1 MNRQMTQGTVA
12 NNVQVIPA
20 TKRRVSAGGQLKK
33 AKDIRVAAYGR
44 VSTDELAQQTSYEG
58 QKSYYTKLINEKEGW
73 TFAGMYADEAISG
86 TNRNH
91 RTEFNQMMQDALDG
105 KIDYIIT
112 KSISRFA
119 RNTVDTLNCVRQ
131 LRQCDPPI
139 GVYFEKENI
148 DTLDASGELLLT
160 ILSALAQEES
170 NSISKNISWSIQK
183 RFQEGIAFGNPRS
196 VYGYTDGETNKDW
209 VIVEEQAK
217 VVRFIFDEFLL
228 GKSSY
233 KISNELNEKGIPSSK
248 GTKWQ
253 SESVDFIL
261 QNEKY
266 VGDCEMQKTV
276 TVDFLSHKSI
286 PNNGEAPKFYVTD
299 HHVPI
304 INRTVWMRAQEI
316 LAHRK
321 KNRTKKKDE
330 KREKRVGKDVFDN
343 LVCGKCG
350 EPFYRRTLQAR
361 ATHFEDDRCL
371 DACRSELL
379 AQGSSP
385 DDYYERYYYTYPVW
399 RCSSLKDTSPTNDGP
414 FMGKADPDV
423 AWHPIYIGEG
433 DAKCPSHFV
442 YETAVK
448 QSFMEMLYA
457 IKRDHEEN
465 GENAWIDSEFR
476 MVYQKVQEHIAERD
490 SSRKA
495 ELDEQILQLE
505 EKMAQMQGRLKEAV
519 ERGRQKASPEIDTY
533 ERLVDDLRERL
544 NEKMDERQQL
554 SQEEQL
560 LSEMKHNYD
569 FFIRCLEALPEIN
582 KAGMKL
588 NVNGLDTDG
597 SCLRDFGGKARS
609 KILSDIRR
617 GKRKMSADRVDQAPD
632 FLEFE
637 KGIYFAFIKE
647 GIVDGDVVTYTTNFG
662 VKLTSTGNSRTLM
675 AFIGFRRCNPNKT
688 VEVLMDG
695 WQVNGLCI
703 RYHREKRKEKTAH
716 TLMIRKRKAQERA
729 LLEQEA

>member
-1 MNRQMTQGTVA
+1 M
-12 NNVQVIPA
+12 
-20 TKRRVSAGGQLKK
+20 
-33 AKDIRVAAYGR
+33 
-44 VSTDELAQQTSYEG
+44 
-58 QKSYYTKLINEKEGW
+58 
-73 TFAGMYADEAISG
+73 
-86 TNRNH
+86 
-91 RTEFNQMMQDALDG
+91 
-105 KIDYIIT
+105 
-112 KSISRFA
+112 
-119 RNTVDTLNCVRQ
+119 NCVRQ

-196 VYGYTDGETNKDW
+196 VYGYMDGETNKDW

-261 QNEKY
+261 RNEKY

-276 TVDFLSHKSI
+276 TVDFLSHKTI

-304 INRTVWMRAQEI
+304 INRAVWMRAQEI

-350 EPFYRRTLQAR
+350 APFYRRTLQAR

-476 MVYQKVQEHIAERD
+476 MIYQKVQEHVAERD
-490 SSRKA
+490 SSRKT

-617 GKRKMSADRVDQAPD
+617 GKRKMGADRVEQAPD

-637 KGIYFAFIKE
+637 KGVYFAFIKE
-647 GIVDGDVVTYTTNFG
+647 GIVDGDVITYTTNFG

>member
-1 MNRQMTQGTVA
+1 M
-12 NNVQVIPA
+12 
-20 TKRRVSAGGQLKK
+20 
-33 AKDIRVAAYGR
+33 
-44 VSTDELAQQTSYEG
+44 
-58 QKSYYTKLINEKEGW
+58 
-73 TFAGMYADEAISG
+73 
-86 TNRNH
+86 
-91 RTEFNQMMQDALDG
+91 
-105 KIDYIIT
+105 
-112 KSISRFA
+112 
-119 RNTVDTLNCVRQ
+119 
-131 LRQCDPPI
+131 
-139 GVYFEKENI
+139 
-148 DTLDASGELLLT
+148 
-160 ILSALAQEES
+160 
-170 NSISKNISWSIQK
+170 
-183 RFQEGIAFGNPRS
+183 
-196 VYGYTDGETNKDW
+196 
-209 VIVEEQAK
+209 
-217 VVRFIFDEFLL
+217 VRFIFDEFLL

-261 QNEKY
+261 RNEKY

-276 TVDFLSHKSI
+276 TVDFLSHKTI

-304 INRTVWMRAQEI
+304 INRAVWMRAQEI

-350 EPFYRRTLQAR
+350 APFYRRTLQAR

-476 MVYQKVQEHIAERD
+476 MVYQKVQEHVAERD
-490 SSRKA
+490 SSRKT

-617 GKRKMSADRVDQAPD
+617 GKRKMGADRVEQAPD

-637 KGIYFAFIKE
+637 KGVYFAFIKE
-647 GIVDGDVVTYTTNFG
+647 GIVDGDVITYTTNFG

-729 LLEQEA
+729 WLEQEA

>member
-1 MNRQMTQGTVA
+1 MKPLLDAFKYLFETIWQAIQILIGSALTAIQTKITSIWNAIVAFVTPMLTGLQTTFSTVWSAIQTAISTVLTAIQTAVTTVWNAIVSFLSPLLTGIQTRMSTAWNAIKTVISTVLSAIQSTVSSIWNAISSKIYGVVNGIKSVVSSGWNAMKSTVSSLSNSIKSAATTAFNSMKSGISSTISGIKNTITNGFNSAVSFIKGLAGQAWGSDMIGNIVSGIQSRIQDVASAVSGVADRIRSFLHFSVPDEGPLADMESWMPDFMQGLANGITTNTSLVTAAAENLSTTLSTSITNSMRGVEQAYSKSWAAISQTVKTGTA
-12 NNVQVIPA
+12 G
-20 TKRRVSAGGQLKK
+20 VSA
-33 AKDIRVAAYGR
+33 AMRSAWSSITT
-44 VSTDELAQQTSYEG
+44 STASTWNTI
-58 QKSYYTKLINEKEGW
+58 KS
-73 TFAGMYADEAISG
+73 S
-86 TNRNH
+86 
-91 RTEFNQMMQDALDG
+91 
-105 KIDYIIT
+105 
-112 KSISRFA
+112 
-119 RNTVDTLNCVRQ
+119 
-131 LRQCDPPI
+131 I

-261 QNEKY
+261 RNEKY

-276 TVDFLSHKSI
+276 TVDFLSHKTI

-304 INRTVWMRAQEI
+304 INRAVWMRAQEI

-330 KREKRVGKDVFDN
+330 KREKRVGKD
-343 LVCGKCG
+343 
-350 EPFYRRTLQAR
+350 
-361 ATHFEDDRCL
+361 
-371 DACRSELL
+371 
-379 AQGSSP
+379 GS
-385 DDYYERYYYTYPVW
+385 
-399 RCSSLKDTSPTNDGP
+399 

-476 MVYQKVQEHIAERD
+476 MVYQKVQEHVAERD
-490 SSRKA
+490 SSRKT
-495 ELDEQILQLE
+495 ELDEQILQLDPDG
-505 EKMAQMQGRLKEAV
+505 AGGRECN
-519 ERGRQKASPEIDTY
+519 ERVSAADAG
-533 ERLVDDLRERL
+533 ER
-544 NEKMDERQQL
+544 
-554 SQEEQL
+554 S
-560 LSEMKHNYD
+560 
-569 FFIRCLEALPEIN
+569 I
-582 KAGMKL
+582 
-588 NVNGLDTDG
+588 
-597 SCLRDFGGKARS
+597 
-609 KILSDIRR
+609 
-617 GKRKMSADRVDQAPD
+617 
-632 FLEFE
+632 
-637 KGIYFAFIKE
+637 
-647 GIVDGDVVTYTTNFG
+647 
-662 VKLTSTGNSRTLM
+662 
-675 AFIGFRRCNPNKT
+675 
-688 VEVLMDG
+688 
-695 WQVNGLCI
+695 
-703 RYHREKRKEKTAH
+703 
-716 TLMIRKRKAQERA
+716 
-729 LLEQEA
+729 

>member
-1 MNRQMTQGTVA
+1 MWNGIYNTMKPLLDAFKYLFETIWQAIQILIGSALTAIQTKITSIWNAIVAFVTPMLTGLQTTFSTVWSAIQTAISTVLTAIQTAVTTVWNAIVSFLSPLLTGIQTRMSTAWNAIKTVISTVLSAIQSTVSSIWNAISSKIYGVVNGIKSVVSSGWNAMKSTVSSLSNSIKSAATTAFNSMKSGISSTISGIKNTITNGFNSAVSFIKGLAGQAWGSDMIGNNFSVPDEGPLADMESWMPDFMQGLANGITTNTSLVTAAAENLSTTLSTSITNSMRGVEQAYSKSWAAISQTVKTGTA
-12 NNVQVIPA
+12 G
-20 TKRRVSAGGQLKK
+20 VSA
-33 AKDIRVAAYGR
+33 AMRSAWSSITT
-44 VSTDELAQQTSYEG
+44 STASTWNTI
-58 QKSYYTKLINEKEGW
+58 KS
-73 TFAGMYADEAISG
+73 S
-86 TNRNH
+86 
-91 RTEFNQMMQDALDG
+91 
-105 KIDYIIT
+105 
-112 KSISRFA
+112 
-119 RNTVDTLNCVRQ
+119 
-131 LRQCDPPI
+131 I

-261 QNEKY
+261 RNEKY

-276 TVDFLSHKSI
+276 TVDFLSHKTI

-304 INRTVWMRAQEI
+304 INRAVWMRAQEI

-350 EPFYRRTLQAR
+350 APFYRRTLQAR

-399 RCSSLKDTSPTNDGP
+399 RCSSLKDTSPTNDGS

-476 MVYQKVQEHIAERD
+476 MVYQKVQEHVAERD
-490 SSRKA
+490 SSRKT
-495 ELDEQILQLE
+495 ELDEQILQLDPDG
-505 EKMAQMQGRLKEAV
+505 AGGRECN
-519 ERGRQKASPEIDTY
+519 ERVSAADAG
-533 ERLVDDLRERL
+533 ER
-544 NEKMDERQQL
+544 
-554 SQEEQL
+554 S
-560 LSEMKHNYD
+560 
-569 FFIRCLEALPEIN
+569 I
-582 KAGMKL
+582 
-588 NVNGLDTDG
+588 
-597 SCLRDFGGKARS
+597 
-609 KILSDIRR
+609 
-617 GKRKMSADRVDQAPD
+617 
-632 FLEFE
+632 
-637 KGIYFAFIKE
+637 
-647 GIVDGDVVTYTTNFG
+647 
-662 VKLTSTGNSRTLM
+662 
-675 AFIGFRRCNPNKT
+675 
-688 VEVLMDG
+688 
-695 WQVNGLCI
+695 
-703 RYHREKRKEKTAH
+703 
-716 TLMIRKRKAQERA
+716 
-729 LLEQEA
+729 

>member
-1 MNRQMTQGTVA
+1 MRG
-12 NNVQVIPA
+12 
-20 TKRRVSAGGQLKK
+20 
-33 AKDIRVAAYGR
+33 
-44 VSTDELAQQTSYEG
+44 
-58 QKSYYTKLINEKEGW
+58 
-73 TFAGMYADEAISG
+73 
-86 TNRNH
+86 
-91 RTEFNQMMQDALDG
+91 EFPCR
-105 KIDYIIT
+105 K
-112 KSISRFA
+112 
-119 RNTVDTLNCVRQ
+119 
-131 LRQCDPPI
+131 
-139 GVYFEKENI
+139 YFEKENI

-170 NSISKNISWSIQK
+170 NSISKNIGWSIQK
-183 RFQEGIAFGNPRS
+183 MFQEGIAFGNPRS
-196 VYGYTDGETNKDW
+196 VYGYTDGATNKDW
-209 VIVEEQAK
+209 VIVEEQAR
-217 VVRFIFDEFLL
+217 VVRFIFEEFLL
-228 GKSSY
+228 GKSAY
-233 KISNELNEKGIPSSK
+233 KISKELNEKGILSPK

-253 SESVDFIL
+253 GESVTFIL
-261 QNEKY
+261 RNEKY

-286 PNNGEAPKFYVTD
+286 PNNGEAPKFYVTN

-304 INRTVWMRAQEI
+304 ISRTTWTRAQEV
-316 LAHRK
+316 LERRSASRK
-321 KNRTKKKDE
+321 GQKDKKPA
-330 KREKRVGKDVFDN
+330 KRVGKDVFDN

-361 ATHFEDDRCL
+361 ATHFEDDRSL
-371 DACRSELL
+371 DACRGELM

-399 RCSSLKDTSPTNDGP
+399 RCSSQKDTSPTNDGP

-423 AWHPIYIGEG
+423 AWHPTYMGEG
-433 DAKCPSHFV
+433 DTKCPSHFV

-490 SSRKA
+490 SSKKA
-495 ELDEQILQLE
+495 ELDEQIQQLE
-505 EKMAQMQGRLKEAV
+505 EKLAQMQGKLKEAV
-519 ERGRQKASPEIDTY
+519 ERGRQKTSPEVETY
-533 ERLVDDLRERL
+533 ERLVDDLRNRL
-544 NEKMDERQQL
+544 DEKQEERQQL

-560 LSEMKHNYD
+560 LSEMKNNYE
-569 FFIRCLEALPEIN
+569 FFIRCLEALPEVN

-597 SCLRDFGGKARS
+597 SCLRDLGGKARS
-609 KILSDIRR
+609 KIMSDIRR
-617 GKRKMSADRVDQAPD
+617 GKRKMGADRVEQAPD

-647 GIVDGDVVTYTTNFG
+647 GIVDGDVITYMTNFG

-703 RYHREKRKEKTAH
+703 RYHREKRKEKTAN
-716 TLMIRKRKAQERA
+716 TLMIRKRKAQEREVQ
-729 LLEQEA
+729 EQEA

>member
-1 MNRQMTQGTVA
+1 MKPLLDAFKYLFETIWQAIQILIGSALTAIQTKITSIWNAIVAFVTPMLTGLQTTFSTVWSAIQTAISTVLTAIQTAVTTVWNAIVSFLSPLLNGIQTRMSTAWNAIKTVISTVLSAIQSTVSSIWNAISSKIYGVVNGIKSVVSSGWNAMKSTVSSLSNSIKSAATTAFNSMKSGISSTISGIKNTITNGFNSAVSFIKGLAGQAWGSDMIGNNFSVPDEGPLADMESWMPDFMQGLANGITTNTSLVTAAAENLSTTLSTSITNSMRGVEQAYSKSWAAISQTVKTGTA
-12 NNVQVIPA
+12 G
-20 TKRRVSAGGQLKK
+20 VSA
-33 AKDIRVAAYGR
+33 AMRSAWSSITT
-44 VSTDELAQQTSYEG
+44 STASTWNTI
-58 QKSYYTKLINEKEGW
+58 KS
-73 TFAGMYADEAISG
+73 S
-86 TNRNH
+86 
-91 RTEFNQMMQDALDG
+91 
-105 KIDYIIT
+105 
-112 KSISRFA
+112 
-119 RNTVDTLNCVRQ
+119 
-131 LRQCDPPI
+131 I

-261 QNEKY
+261 RNEKY

-276 TVDFLSHKSI
+276 TVDFLSHKTI

-304 INRTVWMRAQEI
+304 INRAVWMRAQEI

-330 KREKRVGKDVFDN
+330 KREKRVGKD
-343 LVCGKCG
+343 
-350 EPFYRRTLQAR
+350 
-361 ATHFEDDRCL
+361 
-371 DACRSELL
+371 
-379 AQGSSP
+379 GS
-385 DDYYERYYYTYPVW
+385 
-399 RCSSLKDTSPTNDGP
+399 

-476 MVYQKVQEHIAERD
+476 MVYQKVQEHVAERD
-490 SSRKA
+490 SSRKT
-495 ELDEQILQLE
+495 ELDEQILQLDPDG
-505 EKMAQMQGRLKEAV
+505 AGGRECN
-519 ERGRQKASPEIDTY
+519 ERVSAADAG
-533 ERLVDDLRERL
+533 ER
-544 NEKMDERQQL
+544 
-554 SQEEQL
+554 S
-560 LSEMKHNYD
+560 
-569 FFIRCLEALPEIN
+569 I
-582 KAGMKL
+582 
-588 NVNGLDTDG
+588 
-597 SCLRDFGGKARS
+597 
-609 KILSDIRR
+609 
-617 GKRKMSADRVDQAPD
+617 
-632 FLEFE
+632 
-637 KGIYFAFIKE
+637 
-647 GIVDGDVVTYTTNFG
+647 
-662 VKLTSTGNSRTLM
+662 
-675 AFIGFRRCNPNKT
+675 
-688 VEVLMDG
+688 
-695 WQVNGLCI
+695 
-703 RYHREKRKEKTAH
+703 
-716 TLMIRKRKAQERA
+716 
-729 LLEQEA
+729 

>member
-1 MNRQMTQGTVA
+1 
-12 NNVQVIPA
+12 
-20 TKRRVSAGGQLKK
+20 
-33 AKDIRVAAYGR
+33 
-44 VSTDELAQQTSYEG
+44 
-58 QKSYYTKLINEKEGW
+58 
-73 TFAGMYADEAISG
+73 
-86 TNRNH
+86 
-91 RTEFNQMMQDALDG
+91 
-105 KIDYIIT
+105 
-112 KSISRFA
+112 
-119 RNTVDTLNCVRQ
+119 
-131 LRQCDPPI
+131 
-139 GVYFEKENI
+139 
-148 DTLDASGELLLT
+148 
-160 ILSALAQEES
+160 
-170 NSISKNISWSIQK
+170 
-183 RFQEGIAFGNPRS
+183 
-196 VYGYTDGETNKDW
+196 
-209 VIVEEQAK
+209 
-217 VVRFIFDEFLL
+217 
-228 GKSSY
+228 
-233 KISNELNEKGIPSSK
+233 
-248 GTKWQ
+248 
-253 SESVDFIL
+253 
-261 QNEKY
+261 
-266 VGDCEMQKTV
+266 
-276 TVDFLSHKSI
+276 
-286 PNNGEAPKFYVTD
+286 
-299 HHVPI
+299 
-304 INRTVWMRAQEI
+304 
-316 LAHRK
+316 
-321 KNRTKKKDE
+321 
-330 KREKRVGKDVFDN
+330 
-343 LVCGKCG
+343 
-350 EPFYRRTLQAR
+350 
-361 ATHFEDDRCL
+361 
-371 DACRSELL
+371 
-379 AQGSSP
+379 
-385 DDYYERYYYTYPVW
+385 
-399 RCSSLKDTSPTNDGP
+399 
-414 FMGKADPDV
+414 MGKADPDV

-476 MVYQKVQEHIAERD
+476 MIYQKVQEHVAERD
-490 SSRKA
+490 SSRKT

-569 FFIRCLEALPEIN
+569 FFIRCLEVLPEIN

-617 GKRKMSADRVDQAPD
+617 GKRKMGADRVEQAPD

-637 KGIYFAFIKE
+637 KGVYFAFIKE
-647 GIVDGDVVTYTTNFG
+647 GIVDGDVITYTTNFG